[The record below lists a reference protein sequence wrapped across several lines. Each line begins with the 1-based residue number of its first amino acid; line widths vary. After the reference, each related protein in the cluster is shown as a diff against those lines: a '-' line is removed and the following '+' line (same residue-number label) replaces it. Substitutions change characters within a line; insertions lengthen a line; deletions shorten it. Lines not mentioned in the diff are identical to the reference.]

1 MNYYAP
7 TFVGTAMTLLCGV
20 FDSSGF
26 YFKIIQNYILNYH
39 IYFNLYFQIK
49 RKLQW
54 VKSLDLFMIVAFL

>member
-26 YFKIIQNYILNYH
+26 YFKIIQDILDFINKIYYIYYDIHN
-39 IYFNLYFQIK
+39 IFE
-49 RKLQW
+49 
-54 VKSLDLFMIVAFL
+54 

>member
-26 YFKIIQNYILNYH
+26 YFNVEKADYD
-39 IYFNLYFQIK
+39 
-49 RKLQW
+49 W
-54 VKSLDLFMIVAFL
+54 W